1 MPRWLKTVLIL
12 AAVLWAGVVYRPYL
26 FGADAESRGFVG
38 DDLIV
43 LVDAAGSDPDQVTA
57 LQDMTAQ
64 EYLAAAGPEGS
75 YLGGASLALS
85 RRLWQATESS
95 ATLYR
100 LENLLLLLA
109 LGLGLGQFVRRL
121 LIPWTGLDHA
131 RAAARGVPVVLGLH
145 PFTVHAVARIESRPD
160 ILALALGA
168 WAAAS
173 YLRARQERKPGGVLL
188 AAAIAALAH
197 LAGGFGVGLAV
208 LLAVAEGLSVQ
219 RYQAGRRRLLRALTT
234 LVLFTLVA
242 GLELVAR
249 RAGGVAPEA
258 LELMPRELGGLFERL
273 GILLIPLPAPGVLQV
288 LAVLLF
294 LVAMHPALRA
304 ARAAPRLWGWL
315 LFVWG
320 AVLTATL
327 ALHVGAVRV
336 GLGDFTS
343 AADLFP
349 AAVIWCAG
357 LVIVATGVQGFRR
370 LFLPIGLALGLGILS
385 LAQAGA
391 HTGAVRATHQV
402 RAELERGADAAL
414 AFEAALAR
422 EGRGTAAGPSV
433 IVLRGTVEPELID
446 PFTKGVADH
455 LAPTLT
461 GERRA
466 VRPPLLATP
475 AAFLAFAREP
485 EFDERRRGGLVVV
498 SGGEVIEVPPPAPLE
513 TPPLWRGDP
522 LSPDLNLDPR
532 NFGAV
537 LAVVELPDD
546 PLPTELAF
554 RVRGQAERRGA
565 VGGVWVRTRGRIE
578 GRFDVSASLDWLL
591 AERIA
596 RVSFE
601 SGLARVESGQFQAE
615 LTPTAELAFTVEDDA
630 WRVPIP
636 ADGAELSRVR
646 DPAPSSTNGSEND
659 STSDSGNDAGNG
671 RTNGPA
677 TDRYVLVQLD
687 LTDLTL
693 RELVADTSTPG
704 TLRFAGAQPEGG
716 PTAWALERRID
727 GHVVWRARGRVQ

>member
-1 MPRWLKTVLIL
+1 MPRWLKTLLIL
-12 AAVLWAGVVYRPYL
+12 AAVLWAGVVYQPYL
-26 FGADAESRGFVG
+26 LGADAESRGFVG
-38 DDLIV
+38 DDLTV
-43 LVDAAGSDPDQVTA
+43 LVAAAGADPDQVTA
-57 LQDMTAQ
+57 LQDMSAA
-64 EYLAAAGPEGS
+64 EYLAAAGPSGS

-85 RRLWQATESS
+85 RRLWQVTESS

-109 LGLGLGQFVRRL
+109 LGLGLGQFVRRF

-173 YLRARQERKPGGVLL
+173 YLRARQERKPGGLLL

-234 LVLFTLVA
+234 FVLFTLVA

-258 LELMPRELGGLFERL
+258 LDLMPRQLGGLFERL
-273 GILLIPLPAPGVLQV
+273 GILLIPLPTPGVLQV

-327 ALHVGAVRV
+327 AVHVGAVRV

-385 LAQAGA
+385 LSQAGA
-391 HTGAVRATHQV
+391 HTDAVRATQSV

-422 EGRGTAAGPSV
+422 EGRSTAAGPSV
-433 IVLRGTVEPELID
+433 IVLRGTTDEAEPELIN
-446 PFTKGVADH
+446 PFTRGVADY

-498 SGGEVIEVPPPAPLE
+498 NGGEVIQVPPPAPVE

-532 NFGAV
+532 NYGAV

-565 VGGVWVRTRGRIE
+565 LEGVWVRTRGRVE
-578 GRFDVSASLDWLL
+578 GRFDVSLSLDWLL

-615 LTPTAELAFTVEDDA
+615 LAATTELTFTKEGDA
-630 WRVPIP
+630 WRVAVPT
-636 ADGAELSRVR
+636 DGAELSPITE
-646 DPAPSSTNGSEND
+646 PAS
-659 STSDSGNDAGNG
+659 
-671 RTNGPA
+671 
-677 TDRYVLVQLD
+677 DRYVLVQLGLAD
-687 LTDLTL
+687 LGL
-693 RELVADTSTPG
+693 RELVADTETPG
-704 TLRFAGAQPEGG
+704 TLRFAGAEPG
-716 PTAWALERRID
+716 PGAGQTAWALERRID
-727 GHVVWRARGRVQ
+727 GRVVWRARGRVQ